1 MSRYVEH
8 TETFTHK
15 SGKKYR
21 VEWIADDDMGSPLD
35 WSDCHG
41 VTERMDWNPTNDEQ
55 LEQHI
60 ADNEP
65 ELEEET
71 RLRMMRV
78 LSRPMSCYDSG
89 LYYDFMASCE
99 LARTEWGVEPEK
111 VVEIVE
117 KDYAYLKGW
126 YDDDWHWVILEV
138 TALDED
144 DEPDETLSASVGGF
158 ESTIVHPRNDDDRQY
173 HDDAINDL
181 IAEVEHMRRKTLH
194 AGQLELDFA

>member
-21 VEWIADDDMGSPLD
+21 VEWIADYDFGSPLEWND
-35 WSDCHG
+35 SHG

-99 LARTEWGVEPEK
+99 TARTVWGVQPEK
-111 VVEIVE
+111 VVEVVE

-144 DEPDETLSASVGGF
+144 DEPDETLSTSVGGY
-158 ESTIVHPRNDDDRQY
+158 ESTIMWPRNDDDRQY
-173 HDDAINDL
+173 HDDAINDQ
-181 IAEVEHMRRKTLH
+181 IAEIEHTRRAALH
-194 AGQLELDFA
+194 AGQLELELE